1 MLCNSFEWEDVDAK
15 IRSYLF
21 LCLGSEEQRQVQLKK
36 PGLDLQAEAM
46 KELMTVLEVFL
57 FTQKIALESINF
69 IFRKQKT
76 NSSQKKQGRGLRK
89 RQILHVEH
97 KMQGVS
103 KTRKLY
109 YNNSVISA
117 VDNMARINGN
127 HVLQL

>member
-76 NSSQKKQGRGLRK
+76 NSSQKKNR
-89 RQILHVEH
+89 VE
-97 KMQGVS
+97 
-103 KTRKLY
+103 
-109 YNNSVISA
+109 
-117 VDNMARINGN
+117 D
-127 HVLQL
+127 